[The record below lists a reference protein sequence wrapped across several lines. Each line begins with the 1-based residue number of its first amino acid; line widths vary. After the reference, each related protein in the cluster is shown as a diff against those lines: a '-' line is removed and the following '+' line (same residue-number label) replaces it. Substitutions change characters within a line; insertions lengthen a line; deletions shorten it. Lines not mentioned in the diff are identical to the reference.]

1 MLVLHCHCDHIG
13 NICSS
18 VPNGFKGR
26 LICNKPNEKLL
37 LRQANE
43 NHEVVFFVTCNKMI
57 GQYYLYK
64 VKDGKSKKVKTS
76 DTIDFKELEV

>member
-1 MLVLHCHCDHIG
+1 MIENDI
-13 NICSS
+13 S
-18 VPNGFKGR
+18 VWKEQLKDFLKVHKLP
-26 LICNKPNEKLL
+26 LNEKLL

-76 DTIDFKELEV
+76 DTIDFEELEV

>member
-1 MLVLHCHCDHIG
+1 MIEDDINVWKEQLKDFLKVYKI
-13 NICSS
+13 
-18 VPNGFKGR
+18 P
-26 LICNKPNEKLL
+26 PNERLL
-37 LRQANE
+37 LRQADE

-64 VKDGKSKKVKTS
+64 IKDGKSKKVKTS

>member
-1 MLVLHCHCDHIG
+1 MIEDDINVWKEELKNFLKVYKI
-13 NICSS
+13 
-18 VPNGFKGR
+18 P
-26 LICNKPNEKLL
+26 PNERLL

-76 DTIDFKELEV
+76 DTIDFEELEV

>member
-1 MLVLHCHCDHIG
+1 MIENDI
-13 NICSS
+13 S
-18 VPNGFKGR
+18 VWKEQLKDFLKVHKLP
-26 LICNKPNEKLL
+26 PNEKLL

-76 DTIDFKELEV
+76 DTIDFEELEV

>member
-1 MLVLHCHCDHIG
+1 MIENDI
-13 NICSS
+13 S
-18 VPNGFKGR
+18 VWKEQLKDFLKVHKLP
-26 LICNKPNEKLL
+26 PNEKLL

-64 VKDGKSKKVKTS
+64 IKDGKSKKVKTS